1 MQGRTP
7 SVSTCNQKC
16 SAVYPDVPGY
26 VPTFQLDSFAEQLRF
41 YLMIFNITTRHCAD
55 ECIITKKSHFKTK
68 IYYSTWYTSNS
79 CQGIYYS

>member
-1 MQGRTP
+1 MQGHTP
-7 SVSTCNQKC
+7 SVSTCNQNAALFTRTYQGT
-16 SAVYPDVPGY
+16 SLHF
-26 VPTFQLDSFAEQLRF
+26 TERQLDSFAEQLRF

-79 CQGIYYS
+79 